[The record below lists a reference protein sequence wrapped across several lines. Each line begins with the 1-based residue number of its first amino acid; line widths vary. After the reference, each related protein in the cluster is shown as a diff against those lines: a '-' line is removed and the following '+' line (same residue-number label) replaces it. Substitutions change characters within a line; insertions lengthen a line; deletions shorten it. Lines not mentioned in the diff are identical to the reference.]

1 MLLAIL
7 SCFLVIIGV
16 SFAYLLQ
23 SNAAL
28 ADEQA
33 KNKNSANSSSSV
45 SNENS
50 DTNSNIS
57 ISNSI
62 ENNISGKSKA
72 EIDNSIQTE
81 LDNTDA
87 DLTNNVQNT
96 LNDNA
101 QATVNN
107 TIENLLKGKLT
118 GTLNNQIDN
127 QINGNNPIDI
137 KNKLINNVEVNVN
150 VNITNNVTASGKQA
164 SENQAEPSEENDDKK
179 KDDTDRDKE
188 QGEDTSKTESPEYV
202 WGIDSASET
211 TETFYQCVN
220 DNFGNPEVVARY
232 LGNNEGVS
240 VGLTKEQVDLIHS
253 KKDKIL
259 LIYNGFQ
266 EATGYENGKSEAQK
280 AIDLAKELGVPKGV
294 AIFADIE
301 PTYPVT
307 SDFIEGW
314 YEELSSSDYR
324 PGIYGVF
331 DGEKALTEAF
341 VAAVDNNKD
350 IQDHTYLWSASP
362 SIGITSQEDAPDFDA
377 DAPKDSLAWGWQYGI
392 DAEACNIDTNLFDS
406 RLLDV
411 LWSS

>member
-7 SCFLVIIGV
+7 SCFLVVIGV

-23 SNAAL
+23 SNSAL

-33 KNKNSANSSSSV
+33 ENKNSANSSSV
-45 SNENS
+45 SNEDS

-62 ENNISGKSKA
+62 ENNISGESNA
-72 EIDNSIQTE
+72 DIDNSIQTE
-81 LDNTDA
+81 MDNTDA
-87 DLTNNVQNT
+87 NLTNNVQNT

-137 KNKLINNVEVNVN
+137 KNKLINNVEVNVH
-150 VNITNNVTASGKQA
+150 VNITNNVTASGKPA
-164 SENQAEPSEENDDKK
+164 SENQAKPSEENDNKK
-179 KDDTDRDKE
+179 KDDTDKDKE
-188 QGEDTSKTESPEYV
+188 QSEDTSKSESPEYV

-211 TETFYQCVN
+211 TESFYQCVN
-220 DNFGNPEVVARY
+220 DNFGDPEVMARY

-253 KKDKIL
+253 KNDKIL

-266 EATGYENGKSEAQK
+266 DATGYENGKSEAKK
-280 AIDLAKELGVPKGV
+280 AIQLAKDLGVPKGV

-314 YEELSSSDYR
+314 YEELSSSDYK
-324 PGIYGVF
+324 PGIYGIF
-331 DGEKALTEAF
+331 DAKKALTEAF
-341 VAAVDNNKD
+341 AAAVKNNQD
-350 IQDHTYLWSASP
+350 IQRNMYLWSASP
-362 SIGITSQEDAPDFDA
+362 NIGITTKADAPDFKV

-392 DAEACNIDTNLFDS
+392 DAETCNIDTNLFNS
-406 RLLDV
+406 KLLEV
-411 LWSS
+411 LWSK